1 MTKEEIMQQVDLTQ
15 QKVSSLK
22 KQISETEILLKIE
35 TLRLK
40 SLDRMLKTNRNMPTN
55 REYSTELK
63 LVLQTKTIQIG
74 LYELNASE
82 RSLSINGKKQHIT
95 IKESQLLAVLAANMN
110 NLLTR
115 NYMLKTIWSEN
126 TYHAGRSM
134 DVYLC
139 KLRRLL
145 KDDARINIVN
155 YHGKGYKLSVM

>member
-82 RSLSINGKKQHIT
+82 RTLSLKGKKQHIT
-95 IKESQLLAVLAANMN
+95 IKEAQLLAVLASNTN
-110 NLLTR
+110 KLLTR
-115 NYMLKTIWSEN
+115 TYLLNTIWSDN

-139 KLRRLL
+139 KLRKLL
-145 KDDARINIVN
+145 IDDSSINIIN